1 MKKRLL
7 SIVLAGILVCMS
19 SAAVFADKEEKKE
32 EKKEVE
38 MVDVAA
44 IDLSLHSETTGDF
57 TSIYNFENPFKGK
70 DTSKGA
76 VIEFYAQP
84 TWEVHALGAIFCIMG
99 EKEYDGRLYFSP
111 GSYLGFNSDKFGGYY
126 DANLYNYN
134 LVTDYIKNGA
144 LIRIELLPDGFK
156 VFANDELCYDQTILE
171 DTTKAAGDYKV
182 DSDFKPVLEWLAG
195 AQNLHF
201 GANSW
206 WNAVGGNEANINLS
220 KVSFRLMDGTVLFDQ
235 LQADKKL
242 LETLGATPITELDDS
257 AGGIEIKDV
266 KVDVFDINSVEYKGM
281 NIIPIMVI
289 AVIIVAVGAA
299 GITVVVTRKRTYD
312 EV

>member
-19 SAAVFADKEEKKE
+19 SAAVFADKDDKKD

-44 IDLSLHSETTGDF
+44 IDLSLHSEETGDF

-99 EKEYDGRLYFSP
+99 EKDYDGRLYFSP

-156 VFANDELCYDQTILE
+156 VFANDELCYDQTILA
-171 DTTKAAGDYKV
+171 DASKGAGDYKA

-195 AQNLHF
+195 AQNLYF

-235 LQADKKL
+235 LQADKNL
-242 LETLGATPITELDDS
+242 LETLGAEPIMELDDT

-266 KVDVFDINSVEYKGM
+266 KVDVFDINSVEYKGV
-281 NIIPIMVI
+281 NIAPVMII
-289 AVIIVAVGAA
+289 AVIIVAVAAA
-299 GITVVVTRKRTYD
+299 GITIAVTRKRTYD

>member
-19 SAAVFADKEEKKE
+19 SAAVFADKDDKKD

-44 IDLSLHSETTGDF
+44 IDLSLHSEETGDF
-57 TSIYNFENPFKGK
+57 TSIYNFDNPFKGK

-99 EKEYDGRLYFSP
+99 EEDYDGRLYFSP

-156 VFANDELCYDQTILE
+156 VFANDELCYDQTIL
-171 DTTKAAGDYKV
+171 DDASKGAGDYKA

-195 AQNLHF
+195 AQNLYF

-235 LQADKKL
+235 LQADKNL
-242 LETLGATPITELDDS
+242 LETLGAEPIMELDDT

-266 KVDVFDINSVEYKGM
+266 KVDVFDINSVEYKGV
-281 NIIPIMVI
+281 NIAPVMII
-289 AVIIVAVGAA
+289 AVIIVAVAA
-299 GITVVVTRKRTYD
+299 VGITIAVTRKRTYD